1 LVNPPERGKRYFSK
15 VRIDPWRSANRRKY
29 EHEMAIALRSVL
41 DMEEDDIAALL
52 KEKMPG

>member
-52 KEKMPG
+52 EEKMPG